1 MLLKLTCRQGYH
13 VFNIPAIL
21 LDFPDHFETER
32 LLLRAP
38 RPGDGQPLNDAI
50 RESLDNLRPWMH
62 WAQMLQTV
70 EQTEAVVRQAAARF
84 YLREELRLHLFRKSD
99 GLLVGSSGMHHLDW
113 SVPRFEIGYWV
124 RASLEGQGYVT
135 EAVNGITRFAF
146 ETLMAQRMEILC
158 DVNNT
163 RSAAVAE
170 RCGYRLEARL
180 RRDSRAPDGSIRDT
194 LVFARLA
201 GE

>member
-1 MLLKLTCRQGYH
+1 MPVTRISRQGYH
-13 VFNIPAIL
+13 VLNVPAIL

-38 RPGDGQPLNDAI
+38 RPGDGRPLNDAI
-50 RESLDNLRPWMH
+50 RESIDNLRPWMR
-62 WAQMLQTV
+62 WAQTLPTV
-70 EQTEAVVRQAAARF
+70 EQSEAVVRQAAARF
-84 YLREELRLHLFRKSD
+84 YLREDLRLLLFRKSD
-99 GLLVGSSGMHHLDW
+99 GLLVGSSGMHHIDW

-124 RASLEGQGYVT
+124 RDSLEGQGYVT
-135 EAVNGITRFAF
+135 EAVSGITRFAF
-146 ETLMAQRMEILC
+146 ETLMAQRIEILC
-158 DVNNT
+158 DVKNT

-170 RCGYRLEARL
+170 RCGYRLETRL
-180 RRDSRAPDGSIRDT
+180 RRDSRAPDGSVRDT

>member
-1 MLLKLTCRQGYH
+1 VL
-13 VFNIPAIL
+13 NIPAIL

-50 RESLDNLRPWMH
+50 CESIDNLRPWMH
-62 WAQMLQTV
+62 WAQTLQTV
-70 EQTEAVVRQAAARF
+70 EQTETIVRQAAARF

-99 GLLVGSSGMHHLDW
+99 GLLVGSSGMHHIDW
-113 SVPRFEIGYWV
+113 LVPRFEIGYWV

-135 EAVNGITRFAF
+135 EAVNGITHFAF

-158 DVNNT
+158 DVKNT

>member
-1 MLLKLTCRQGYH
+1 MLLRLTYRQGYH
-13 VFNIPAIL
+13 VLNVPAIL

-38 RPGDGQPLNDAI
+38 RPGDGLPLNDAI
-50 RESLDNLRPWMH
+50 RESLDKLRPWMH
-62 WAQMLQTV
+62 WAQTLQTV

-99 GLLVGSSGMHHLDW
+99 GLLVGSSGMHHIDW

-146 ETLMAQRMEILC
+146 DTLMAQRIEILC
-158 DVNNT
+158 DVRNR

-170 RCGYRLEARL
+170 RCGYQLEAHL
-180 RRDSRAPDGSIRDT
+180 RKDSRAPDGSIRDT
-194 LVFARLA
+194 LVYARLA